1 MTAESTP
8 VRRWRYGPPARA
20 MSAARGLAGRVTH
33 CAGDDHD
40 QQIETLFELA
50 LRRTATVEEQA
61 EWCEFL
67 AACSLV
73 ELCRAILNLNEF
85 ADID

>member
-1 MTAESTP
+1 LTTQPSKPLCCHRRQGRNRDRRSKSKSRAAEIV
-8 VRRWRYGPPARA
+8 VRELISY
-20 MSAARGLAGRVTH
+20 
-33 CAGDDHD
+33 
-40 QQIETLFELA
+40 FELA
-50 LRRTATVEEQA
+50 LRPTATVEEQA